1 MKNRLFLICCL
12 LFVHIL
18 ACSAQNISFRHLT
31 TDDGLSHNSIISIY
45 QDERGFMWF
54 GTRNGVSLYNGKN
67 FKIYQKEK
75 DNPNSIL
82 YNDIYHITGDQNGHV
97 YIMTNR
103 GISAYDIEKGAIYP
117 YHKKKYTGRILF

>member
-1 MKNRLFLICCL
+1 MNEDLCGL
-12 LFVHIL
+12 VHEME
-18 ACSAQNISFRHLT
+18 SAYIM
-31 TDDGLSHNSIISIY
+31 
-45 QDERGFMWF
+45 E
-54 GTRNGVSLYNGKN
+54 KN

-103 GISAYDIEKGAIYP
+103 GISAYDIEKGQFTSIIKKVYGQNSFLNIYMP
-117 YHKKKYTGRILF
+117 PL